1 MATSGG
7 PNDRQKTE
15 AANHEK
21 DLVISRL
28 GSDLVLAS
36 CQVQE
41 RDEMLNEIFR
51 IAGKLNVFGKASL
64 ENAVDT

>member
-1 MATSGG
+1 MGSD
-7 PNDRQKTE
+7 NLVEILK